1 MDKKLRIIILLI
13 NFHNLPLNQKEILNY
28 ILNNQEIDLIQ
39 IIEIPEKKRNL
50 FTFKIINKIF
60 LKYLIY
66 FEKNFLKKTKKYNH
80 ELKIFNKNFDKID
93 VKKIYPIRKKYSDR
107 FKNSDLEKIKNLKPD
122 LIFNFTDRLIKGE
135 ILSIS
140 KLGVLGFHLSDTDFQ
155 RNGLGGFYEIIEQQE
170 YSGITIQKYNNLV
183 DGGLV
188 AHKKKFK
195 TLKFFTINHNNLLN
209 ETLGV
214 FKETMQ
220 LALKNKIVFK
230 NPAKYKKKLYEHPP
244 SLKNLIKYF
253 YLSYIK

>member
-1 MDKKLRIIILLI
+1 MHKKLRIIILLI
-13 NFHNLPLNQKEILNY
+13 NSHKLPLYQKEILNY
-28 ILNNQEIDLIQ
+28 ILYNREIDLIQ

-50 FTFKIINKIF
+50 FTFKLINKIIF
-60 LKYLIY
+60 KYLIY
-66 FEKNFLKKTKKYNH
+66 FEKIFLKTKKYTQ
-80 ELKIFNKNFDKID
+80 ELKKLNINFDKID
-93 VKKIYPIRKKYSDR
+93 VKKIYPTRKKYSDI
-107 FKNSDLEKIKNLKPD
+107 FKNSDFKKIKNLNPD

-155 RNGLGGFYEIIEQQE
+155 RNGLGGFYEIIEQEE
-170 YSGITIQKYNNLV
+170 YSGITVQKYNNLV

-188 AHKKKFK
+188 VYKKKFK
-195 TLKFFTINHNNLLN
+195 TLKFFTVNHDNLLK

-220 LALKNKIVFK
+220 LALKNKINFK

-253 YLSYIK
+253 YFSYIK